1 MSSDLVPQIETFRPI
16 VLRLLK
22 DGEARSAKDIQRLA
36 AEAAGLSE
44 AATGQVIASGQ
55 PRYVNRVS
63 WACSSLA
70 VGGLLERP
78 RRGWYQITDNGRAV
92 ESRNLSA
99 YSEQDMLEW
108 PIWQAYQRELEDRKR
123 ASGDNDASLAAP
135 ATEPV
140 SLDPLEAIEESY
152 KAFNDHTETRLRR
165 RLQEASPDF
174 FEKAVVDLLWAMGYG
189 GSHGEKQRVGK
200 SGDNG
205 IDGIIRQDALGLSNV
220 YIQAKRYSDSNPVGS
235 PAIRDFIGALDS
247 HGATQGVFITTSRF
261 SSSAANA
268 ANNYRHGKIVLIDGI
283 RLTTLLVD
291 YSVAVRKVKEFTLYD
306 VDEEYF
312 EADLD

>member
-1 MSSDLVPQIETFRPI
+1 
-16 VLRLLK
+16 
-22 DGEARSAKDIQRLA
+22 
-36 AEAAGLSE
+36 
-44 AATGQVIASGQ
+44 
-55 PRYVNRVS
+55 
-63 WACSSLA
+63 
-70 VGGLLERP
+70 
-78 RRGWYQITDNGRAV
+78 
-92 ESRNLSA
+92 
-99 YSEQDMLEW
+99 MLEW